1 MLVCI
6 NCKQGLMDPIRSDEE
21 PEYTDR
27 YQCGHCGHVDT
38 IPSMLII
45 TSQLVSALLGGAITG
60 YLLQKHLLELIAV
73 VQQEQPGSMELAQHG
88 GLSAFALFMLAGFIY
103 TLLRAI
109 GNLRIRH
116 HYRHP
121 G

>member
-6 NCKQGLMDPIRSDEE
+6 NCKQGLMDPVRNDDE

-38 IPSMLII
+38 IPSLLII
-45 TSQLVSALLGGAITG
+45 ASQMISALLGGAITV
-60 YLLQKHLLELIAV
+60 YLMQKHLLELAALL
-73 VQQEQPGSMELAQHG
+73 QKDQPEHMVLALHG
-88 GLSAFALFMLAGFIY
+88 GLSAFALVMLAGFVY

-109 GNLRIRH
+109 SNLRIRH

>member
-6 NCKQGLMDPIRSDEE
+6 NCKQGLMDPVRSDDE

-45 TSQLVSALLGGAITG
+45 ASQLISALLGGAITV
-60 YLLQKHLLELIAV
+60 YLLKRHALELSAV
-73 VQQEQPGSMELAQHG
+73 FKQDDPANLELAIHG
-88 GLSAFALFMLAGFIY
+88 GLSAFALFMLAGFVY

-109 GNLRIRH
+109 SNLRIRH